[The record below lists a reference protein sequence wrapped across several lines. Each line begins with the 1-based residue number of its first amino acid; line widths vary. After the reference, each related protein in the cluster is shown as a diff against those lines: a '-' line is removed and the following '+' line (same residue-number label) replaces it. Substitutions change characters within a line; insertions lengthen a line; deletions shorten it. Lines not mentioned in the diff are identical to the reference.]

1 MKTFGGY
8 TTRSMKQS
16 LIDRRYVLGDLLGSG
31 GMAKVFLAHDELLNR
46 DVALKVL
53 RDQYAENEE
62 FVERF
67 RREARSAATLNHPD
81 IVSVYDWGCSEDGTY
96 YMVMEFVSG
105 GTLKDCIASEGPLDT
120 VTAAE
125 LGSQVAEALAFAH
138 ERGVIH
144 RDVKSQNIL
153 LTASGDAKVADFGIA
168 RAAAA
173 TAISR
178 TGLILGTISY
188 MSPEQAMGEPA
199 GPASDLY
206 SLGVVL
212 YEMLTGELPFE
223 AEALVALCMKHVNE
237 PPCPPREVNPE
248 VSEGMN
254 TLVLRLLDK
263 KAENRYESAAELA
276 EDLRRVRNGL
286 APLAAVK
293 IDPEATRIGAQA
305 TVALP
310 PGATARKAATRK
322 RARTKAPWILAASF
336 MGFVLLSGASW
347 GLSQDLRWLGLAF
360 NAQDLQT
367 QDPAPG
373 PQDETP
379 EVPEEASQAASVETP
394 PTKQSEAPN
403 NTVSTGTIAEQD
415 PPAGTAAEPFRP
427 ASTPASTQVS
437 SKTQPTST
445 QQAQVRVVS
454 SQSSYSKSGGTQAEH
469 HAEQVKNPGS
479 SHKS

>member
-1 MKTFGGY
+1 
-8 TTRSMKQS
+8 MKQA

-31 GMAKVFLAHDELLNR
+31 GMAKVFLAHDKLLNR

-81 IVSVYDWGCSEDGTY
+81 IVPVYDWGCSEDGTY

-105 GTLKDCIASEGPLDT
+105 GTLKDRIASEGPLDT

-188 MSPEQAMGEPA
+188 MSPEQAMGEPT

-223 AEALVALCMKHVNE
+223 AEGPLATAMKHVTE
-237 PPCPPREVNPE
+237 QPLPPRKRNPS
-248 VSEGMN
+248 VPEGMDA
-254 TLVLRLLDK
+254 LVMELLAK
-263 KAENRYESAAELA
+263 KPENRYGSAAELVG
-276 EDLRRVRNGL
+276 DLRRARGGGAL
-286 APLAAVK
+286 
-293 IDPEATRIGAQA
+293 TR
-305 TVALP
+305 
-310 PGATARKAATRK
+310 PG
-322 RARTKAPWILAASF
+322 
-336 MGFVLLSGASW
+336 G
-347 GLSQDLRWLGLAF
+347 
-360 NAQDLQT
+360 
-367 QDPAPG
+367 
-373 PQDETP
+373 
-379 EVPEEASQAASVETP
+379 
-394 PTKQSEAPN
+394 
-403 NTVSTGTIAEQD
+403 
-415 PPAGTAAEPFRP
+415 
-427 ASTPASTQVS
+427 
-437 SKTQPTST
+437 
-445 QQAQVRVVS
+445 
-454 SQSSYSKSGGTQAEH
+454 
-469 HAEQVKNPGS
+469 
-479 SHKS
+479 